1 MRFYKGKSARLYRKL
16 GMQALNSSTRVAEP
30 EALGSSAAVRIHDII
45 KKLLSGFLLTFLL
58 TTAIF
63 IFASQGA
70 YASMSLT
77 AFTASPYTDTAVRL
91 DWSSVPDARIY
102 RLSRSGG
109 SGADTVI
116 DIDVDTTL
124 NPLVFTDTGLQP
136 ETTYTYT
143 IRAFSDVGAAVLL
156 DEKTATVATT
166 KIIRPYNVSAR
177 YDVNAR
183 LVLLTWNSSGLATG
197 SVITHTENA
206 VETSYVIAE
215 TSSTAVQVNGLSA
228 LKLAISST
236 GTDPL
241 VPSRLL
247 ESLRSDPVTVI
258 PVEPPVIH
266 ASSTSGIST
275 ITWPSFTQI
284 GQFQLERSQW
294 SGTSWGGWIV
304 IKASLSGQSVTDT
317 PEAGGQYRYR
327 LAAVSGGSYLG
338 YSSISETVKVLPAP
352 KDLSLS
358 IINTSRIDLSWTNG
372 IGNTDSIQVLRRA
385 GDGSYTQIVLLSA
398 SATSHS
404 DAVTVTTG
412 SSYTYRVRS
421 YDESTASY
429 SNAAEAS
436 IQAILPNVPASL
448 RANVSNSE
456 IVLNWTDNSNNEN
469 GFTIERMADTGVFTS
484 IGSVPANTTS
494 YTDTGVSAG
503 HTYIYRVRSHNVIG
517 NSAWSNEVTINAWD
531 SIAPANLT
539 VTPVSSG
546 RIDLVWTY
554 TGTAGYSTIIERKT
568 GTDGAW
574 SAIYTTAR
582 GTLRYS
588 DTGLSPNTRYFYRIR
603 KSLGTGA
610 SGVSYPNN
618 EAGEGAYTLLG
629 TLTLSGSAVSDNSIY
644 ITWSGNSIDADV
656 VIERKMANG
665 SFSALSTVSYST
677 TGWYD
682 NTGLVP
688 GASYTY
694 RIKAKS
700 STNESNYSSEITVH
714 NYYLN
719 SPLGLSVSVNTASAI
734 ELKWTDNSQDE
745 TGFEIWRYTRGSSTY
760 ALYATVDR
768 NITTYTDTSVQTGVQ
783 YYYKVR
789 AYIAEENLYSSFSN
803 TATTGAGLISPPSGL
818 DYTYISST
826 QIQLHWT
833 DTSDNESGFKLEWKF
848 GESGTWNV
856 MAWLS
861 ANTRNYNAYDL
872 YANTKYYFRVRA
884 YNYAGNADSLSEEI
898 MVSTSIPAA
907 PADIKA
913 AALSSSHVKITWKDL
928 SDSEE
933 GFRILRKPANAY
945 GFVAVAE
952 VGKDVASY
960 TDSGLISSTK
970 YYYKV
975 VSYNATGSSESSE
988 TEVKTHARVTFSDL
1002 GGDASWAREAVESLA
1017 GMGIANGIA
1026 KGLYSPGN
1034 TMSKA
1039 EFTAMVVRAFKLDT
1053 APVGSLA
1060 DVKPDKWYYKEVMIA
1075 ENFGII
1081 SGDSRNRFYPEAAIT
1096 REEIAVILF
1105 KAMEVSEKEY
1115 TSHGNSVLEK
1125 FIDRDM
1131 ISPYAIASMAMLVGE
1146 GIMEGFPGNTLGP
1159 KHTATRAEAAVFLY
1173 RAMNR

>member
-1 MRFYKGKSARLYRKL
+1 MRLYKGKGARLYREM
-16 GMQALNSSTRVAEP
+16 GMQALNSSTQVAEP
-30 EALGSSAAVRIHDII
+30 EALGSSTAVRIHDII

-63 IFASQGA
+63 IFVSQGA

-77 AFTASPYTDTAVRL
+77 AFAANPDTDTTVRL
-91 DWSSVPDARIY
+91 DWSSVPDTRIY

-116 DIDVDTTL
+116 DIDVNTSL
-124 NPLVFTDTGLQP
+124 NPLTLTDTGLQP

-143 IRAFSDVGAAVLL
+143 IRAFSGDQPSILL
-156 DEKTATVATT
+156 DEKTAVVTTT
-166 KIIRPYNVSAR
+166 KIIRPYNIRAV
-177 YDVNAR
+177 YDINAR
-183 LVLLTWNSSGLATG
+183 SVQLTWKSSKLAAG
-197 SVITHTENA
+197 STIIRNQNGM
-206 VETSYVIAE
+206 ETSFTISD
-215 TSSTAVQVNGLSA
+215 TSSAAIPVIGMNTVMLT
-228 LKLAISST
+228 ISST
-236 GTDPL
+236 GVDPL
-241 VPSRLL
+241 VSSRLFQ
-247 ESLRSDPVTVI
+247 SLKSDPVTVI

-266 ASSTSGIST
+266 ASSTSGTAT
-275 ITWPSFTQI
+275 ITWPYFPQI
-284 GQFQLERSQW
+284 GQFRLERSQW
-294 SGTSWGGWIV
+294 NGTSWGVWNDIR
-304 IKASLSGQSVTDT
+304 ASLSGQSATDI

-327 LAAVSGGSYLG
+327 LAAISDGSYLG
-338 YSSISETVKVLPAP
+338 CSSISETVKVLPAP

-372 IGNTDSIQVLRRA
+372 IGNTGSIQVLRRA
-385 GDGSYTQIVLLSA
+385 GDGSYTQIVLLPA

-421 YDESTASY
+421 YDESTANY

-436 IQAILPNVPASL
+436 ISAVLPNVPASL

-456 IVLNWTDNSNNEN
+456 IVLNWADSSNNED
-469 GFTIERMADTGVFTS
+469 GFTIERMADTGVFAS
-484 IGSVPANTTS
+484 IGSVPANTTT
-494 YTDTGVSAG
+494 YTDTSVSAG

-531 SIAPANLT
+531 SIAPASLT

-574 SAIYTTAR
+574 AAIYTTAR

-610 SGVSYPNN
+610 FGVSYPNN
-618 EAGEGAYTLLG
+618 EVGEGAYTLLG
-629 TLTLSGSAVSDNSIY
+629 TLSLSGSAASGNSIY
-644 ITWSGNSIDADV
+644 LTWSGNSIDADV

-665 SFSALSTVSYST
+665 SFNALSTASYST

-700 STNESNYSSEITVH
+700 STNESNYSSEITIH

-719 SPLGLSVSVNTASAI
+719 SPSGLSVSVNTASAI

-745 TGFEIWRYTRGSSTY
+745 TGFEIWRYTSGSSTY

-768 NITTYTDTSVQTGVQ
+768 NITTYTDTFVQTGVQ
-783 YYYKVR
+783 YYYMVR
-789 AYIAEENLYSSFSN
+789 AYAAEENLYSSFSN

-818 DYTYISST
+818 DYTYISGT

-833 DTSDNESGFKLEWKF
+833 DTSDNESGFKLEWKI
-848 GESGTWNV
+848 GESGTWSV

-861 ANTRNYNAYDL
+861 ANTSNYNVYNL
-872 YANTKYYFRVRA
+872 NTYTKYYFRVRA

-898 MVSTSIPAA
+898 PVSTSKPAA
-907 PADIKA
+907 PTDLKA
-913 AALSSSHVKITWKDL
+913 IALSSSRVRITWKDL

-945 GFVAVAE
+945 GYIAIANVGRDAV
-952 VGKDVASY
+952 SY
-960 TDSGLISSTK
+960 TDNSLLPNTE

-1026 KGLYSPGN
+1026 KGLYGPGN

-1039 EFTAMVVRAFKLDT
+1039 EFTAMVIRAFKLDT
-1053 APVGSLA
+1053 APVGSFA

-1081 SGDSRNRFYPEAAIT
+1081 SGDSRNRFYPESAIT

-1105 KAMEVSEKEY
+1105 KAMEVSKKEY
-1115 TSHGNSVLEK
+1115 TSHGNSALEK

-1131 ISPYAIASMAMLVGE
+1131 ISPYAIASMSILVGE

-1159 KHTATRAEAAVFLY
+1159 KRTATRAEAAVFLY
-1173 RAMNR
+1173 RAMNS